1 MLRGGS
7 GKPAQLFCLRGDAGG
22 GRGGEEAD
30 DGEDE
35 DDDDLRLGSA
45 MDGMTCFMVAL
56 AWLVLAA
63 RGPPWSLAR
72 RRELWEGR
80 PGLLLP
86 LLLAL
91 PASLAGPPADYIYL
105 EQQNI
110 SSLFP
115 SQSTMNNMT
124 HEALTKSTIESKA
137 NDVFP
142 EGFLS
147 SVASSSEVTFT
158 NQEGKSTISAEQ
170 NIQALDISVTSN
182 EALLSDDRFIS
193 AFPNAQ
199 QTPSLKSFTEDYHSG
214 SYPVKPTKVP
224 LQTLL
229 LASSLSVQS
238 SLLDYTETLQT
249 TLQRAASAPHDSLP
263 YLKPFDLTGVTLTP
277 SRYLLTSLTY
287 LNSMAVVDKTVGKE
301 RESSPFYALSSTSLL
316 SDTTEESSPLFM
328 AQINEDTQII
338 PDVLTKNLDA
348 YTEIHYNINSSVTGT
363 LSLRNLSVL
372 SILKETPISI
382 VNTEAVTFSTHLPF
396 LFLSAPSD
404 RVLTVSNNIF
414 SEELFSH
421 KASRSAAS
429 VLHGSSEVRTQVEL
443 VSGSTSPVPFTRP
456 YASCSYCDFTS
467 VPSEPFFSV
476 QPSET
481 DVGSGDYVET
491 LSFMTSEIKGV
502 TPVTSVVSD
511 PYDVQESPPEVFDTT
526 FPSRPVVSF
535 SSRFTEVSK
544 SDAMGNSLKNVIFT
558 SISPPYAQFSGVIS
572 LESTYVS
579 FPKSVTKTITLMS
592 NIVEEVQ
599 FSVATVSPES
609 AFIESVSTPSMTI
622 MTSSLLETPEFMPSE
637 ATHFPGKTVEGFPT
651 EESAVYRSAI
661 PSSLSL
667 TLSPS
672 EPDVLS
678 HLSSVIATS
687 FMIMPSDL
695 STFLP
700 LISPTFLSSSVFL
713 DSSPTWGS
721 AELPAV
727 DVTDIETSQ
736 PFSWQSLLFNASSFS
751 IPVIHSSAT
760 VPSSFYMNSSM
771 FLEPSSILVMES
783 EFHFTS
789 AFSEA
794 TSQFESSS
802 FAIDA
807 SAPMQVL
814 PTSVLEPVFTS
825 NILGDE
831 PHVTSWFSL
840 LQTTTVLASS
850 SPFYTATAAVEETGA
865 TTNLSLVSS
874 FTESA
879 ADTHFFTATPYIP
892 PLATDVSSLS
902 VSSTELMGILS
913 SSVPIVMSS
922 SVKPSSVESAI
933 PAQTSTTEFTSMTT
947 STVSTSASKTGHS
960 EITSITPGFSAS
972 SSTSALGT
980 TPQVT
985 MATIPTTTTRQSYIC
1000 DITVPERYLV
1010 TAALARKSV
1019 LENVSKSIKE
1029 ILKTEFRRKVELE
1042 VYGLSPKFSFLVTS
1056 GPFVYTAIAVI
1067 NVLVNSSLLHG
1078 EIPLISSLQLSL
1090 PVPDHKF
1097 QVQTV
1102 LQFVPQS
1109 VDVRFCNFSLRIEKG
1124 LTVAFME
1131 VRKHHLDNSNFTIQ
1145 ILNITLGGFRAV
1157 FRQGPVHIIFAIRD
1171 KHGFLNGSEVSELLR
1186 NLSVVEFSF
1195 YLGFPVQ
1202 QIAEP
1207 VYYPQLNT
1215 SHLMKSSWV
1224 RTVILGVINWKIQE
1238 EVFQAEMERK
1248 LAQLLNEALSR
1259 GRIWKRAT
1267 FAGNNVVQIVNMSRL
1282 EEPDNPVM
1290 LVYFVEDQDG
1300 ERLGAVKTADLINRV
1315 DIQRAA
1321 IILGYRIQGPVAQP
1335 VDRVKESPPESQN
1348 NLWIIVGVAV
1358 PVAIVLLIII
1368 ILYWKLCRTDKLEF
1382 QPDTMNNIQQRQK
1395 LQAPSVKG
1403 FDFAKQHLGQ
1413 HNKDDI
1419 LIIHEPTPLPGPIK
1433 DTTPS
1438 ENGDLP
1444 SPKTKI
1450 SSKPSKNVRHR
1461 GRVSPS
1467 DADSTASEQSSGR
1480 ETGEEAS
1487 RPQTAVNEVKPHR
1500 VNKSGPPQIS
1510 NGTEQH
1516 SSASIFEHVDRMS
1529 RSSEVSRRVPSKIQL
1544 IAMQPIAAPPIQNQ
1558 PLSDRVA
1565 ETNKINKEIQTALR
1579 HKSEIEHHRNKI
1591 RLRAKRKGHYEF
1603 PIVDDM
1609 VIIDT
1614 KEQQRMYRKAQM
1626 QIDKILDPGG
1636 NMPTVF
1642 IEPRKSS
1649 RAKRSP
1655 KQRRRHQIN
1664 GSPMDADRDRL
1675 ITTDSD
1681 GTYKR
1686 PPGVNNSAYI
1696 SDPDLP
1702 AEPQTTS
1709 STELGKFSGLPPH
1722 TSQYI
1727 PPQPSIEEA
1736 RQTMHSLLDDA
1747 FALVAPSSQTSSSAA
1762 ITHPG
1767 GSGGQPTSTPVRT
1780 ARDTPSSQWG
1790 SPYGQAHTV
1799 SKPKF
1804 ESFQR
1809 YMEFGM
1815 TPPSMPGL
1823 LQRQNLGP
1831 GFLPPVELIH
1841 PDQQPSDVQYATRG
1855 IYPEEMPSVARPRPV
1870 GSTAGSQIQHLT
1882 QVGIASRI
1890 GGQQVEI
1897 PSGRAGHGQP
1907 GEPGWPPYRG
1917 EDEYARRDAT
1927 HMPGPQEYSSSPVFP
1942 MPRTSARQPSA
1953 PPVQLP
1959 HSNHQGPGHC
1969 YNTSST
1975 EDLQQP
1981 GHSSASLIKAI
1992 REELLRLSQK
2002 QTIVQNFHS

>member
-1 MLRGGS
+1 MLRGEG
-7 GKPAQLFCLRGDAGG
+7 GKRGDASLGG
-22 GRGGEEAD
+22 GKDADAGKKEE
-30 DGEDE
+30 
-35 DDDDLRLGSA
+35 DLRLGVA
-45 MDGMTCFMVAL
+45 MDGAACSRVAL
-56 AWLVLAA
+56 VSLLL
-63 RGPPWSLAR
+63 LAR
-72 RRELWEGR
+72 RLWLWR
-80 PGLLLP
+80 ALP
-86 LLLAL
+86 LLLL
-91 PASLAGPPADYIYL
+91 LLLLSSPASSASPDDIYL

-115 SQSTMNNMT
+115 SQSTMNSMT
-124 HEALTKSTIESKA
+124 HEALTKSTIDPKA

-142 EGFLS
+142 EDFLP
-147 SVASSSEVTFT
+147 SVTSSEGTLT
-158 NQEGKSTISAEQ
+158 DQEGTITIADGQ

-182 EALLSDDRFIS
+182 EAVLSDDRFIS
-193 AFPNAQ
+193 AFANAQ

-214 SYPVKPTKVP
+214 SYPVKPTKASS
-224 LQTLL
+224 QTLL
-229 LASSLSVQS
+229 LAPSSSILS

-249 TLQRAASAPHDSLP
+249 PLQRADSVPHDFLP
-263 YLKPFDLTGVTLTP
+263 YLKPFDLTAVTLTP
-277 SRYLLTSLTY
+277 SRDLSQDY
-287 LNSMAVVDKTVGKE
+287 LNSVAVVDDTTGKE
-301 RESSPFYALSSTSLL
+301 RETSPFYALSSTSLL
-316 SDTTEESSPLFM
+316 SEAVEESSPMFM
-328 AQINEDTQII
+328 RQINENTPII
-338 PDVLTKNLDA
+338 PDTSTRNLDT
-348 YTEIHYNINSSVTGT
+348 YTGVHYNINSHVTGT
-363 LSLRNLSVL
+363 LGLRNTSVL
-372 SILKETPISI
+372 SIFKETPVSLA
-382 VNTEAVTFSTHLPF
+382 NTGTVTSSTQLPF
-396 LFLSAPSD
+396 VFLPAPPDSI
-404 RVLTVSNNIF
+404 LTVSENLF
-414 SEELFSH
+414 SEELFSYQV
-421 KASRSAAS
+421 SRGMAP
-429 VLHGSSEVRTQVEL
+429 VLHGSSEITSPVE
-443 VSGSTSPVPFTRP
+443 VFSDSIRPVPFTRP

-467 VPSEPFFSV
+467 VPSEPVFSV

-491 LSFMTSEIKGV
+491 LSFMASEINV
-502 TPVTSVVSD
+502 TPLTSVVSD
-511 PYDVQESPPEVFDTT
+511 LYDVQDSPPEVFDTT
-526 FPSRPVVSF
+526 FPSRPVVPL

-544 SDAMGNSLKNVIFT
+544 SHDMGNSLKDVIFT
-558 SISPPYAQFSGVIS
+558 SVFPPYVQPSDIIS
-572 LESTYVS
+572 LEHTYNS
-579 FPKSVTKTITLMS
+579 FPNSVTKTATLTP
-592 NIVEEVQ
+592 NIVEDVP
-599 FSVATVSPES
+599 FSVAMVPSES

-622 MTSSLLETPEFMPSE
+622 MNSSLLETPEFMPPMS
-637 ATHFPGKTVEGFPT
+637 THFLGKTVEGFPT
-651 EESAVYRSAI
+651 EESAVNRSDI

-678 HLSSVIATS
+678 HLSSATTTS
-687 FMIMPSDL
+687 FLLMPSDL
-695 STFLP
+695 STFVP
-700 LISPTFLSSSVFL
+700 HISPTFLPSSVLF

-721 AELPAV
+721 SELPAV
-727 DVTDIETSQ
+727 DVTGIETSQ

-751 IPVIHSSAT
+751 IPVTHSSAT
-760 VPSSFYMNSSM
+760 VPSSFYMNSSVS
-771 FLEPSSILVMES
+771 LEPASTLLIES

-794 TSQFESSS
+794 TSPYESSS
-802 FAIDA
+802 LAIDT
-807 SAPMQVL
+807 SGPVQVL
-814 PTSVLEPVFTS
+814 STSVLEPTFTS
-825 NILGDE
+825 NMLGDE
-831 PHVTSWFSL
+831 PRVTSWFSS
-840 LQTTTVLASS
+840 LQTATILTSS
-850 SPFYTATAAVEETGA
+850 SPFYTTTATMEDTGA
-865 TTNLSLVSS
+865 TANLSFVSS
-874 FTESA
+874 FTEA
-879 ADTHFFTATPYIP
+879 AVNTHFFTTTPYVP
-892 PLATDVSSLS
+892 PLATDRSSMKVSP
-902 VSSTELMGILS
+902 TESMGIWS
-913 SSVPIVMSS
+913 SSVPTVM
-922 SVKPSSVESAI
+922 PSSVITSVEPGI
-933 PAQTSTTEFTSMTT
+933 PAQTNTTEFTSVTT
-947 STVSTSASKTGHS
+947 SAVTTSSSKTGLS
-960 EITSITPGFSAS
+960 EITSITPGSS
-972 SSTSALGT
+972 SSTSSLGT

-985 MATIPTTTTRQSYIC
+985 VATIPATTTRQPYIC
-1000 DITVPERYLV
+1000 DITVPDKYLV

-1029 ILKTEFRRKVELE
+1029 ILKAEFRRQVELE

-1056 GPFVYTAIAVI
+1056 GPYVYTAVAVI
-1067 NVLVNSSLLHG
+1067 NALVNSSLLHG
-1078 EIPLISSLQLSL
+1078 QIPAISSLQPSF

-1109 VDVRFCNFSLRIEKG
+1109 VDSRLCNFTLRIEKG

-1131 VRKHHLDNSNFTIQ
+1131 VRKHHLDNSNVTVQ
-1145 ILNITLGGFRAV
+1145 ILNITLGRSRGV
-1157 FRQGPVHIIFAIRD
+1157 FRQGPVHIIFAIRE
-1171 KHGFLNGSEVSELLR
+1171 KRGFLNGSEVSELLR

-1195 YLGFPVQ
+1195 YMGFPVQ

-1224 RTVILGVINWKIQE
+1224 RTVVLGVVSRKIQE

-1282 EEPDNPVM
+1282 EEPDNPFM

-1348 NLWIIVGVAV
+1348 NLWIIVGIAV
-1358 PVAIVLLIII
+1358 PVAVVLLIII

-1480 ETGEEAS
+1480 ETGEETA

-1500 VNKSGPPQIS
+1500 VTKAGVNRVGPPQIS

-1529 RSSEVSRRVPSKIQL
+1529 RSSEVSRRMPSKIQL
-1544 IAMQPIAAPPIQNQ
+1544 IAMQPIAAPPVQNQ

-1626 QIDKILDPGG
+1626 QIDKILDPAG
-1636 NMPTVF
+1636 NIPTVF

-1655 KQRRRHQIN
+1655 RQRRRHQIN
-1664 GSPMDADRDRL
+1664 GSPMDADKDRL

-1709 STELGKFSGLPPH
+1709 STELGKFSGLPLH

-1747 FALVAPSSQTSSSAA
+1747 FALVAPSSQGSSSAA

-1767 GSGGQPTSTPVRT
+1767 GSGGQPTNTPVRT

-1790 SPYGQAHTV
+1790 SPYGPSHT
-1799 SKPKF
+1799 
-1804 ESFQR
+1804 R

-1815 TPPSMPGL
+1815 TPPSAPGL

-1841 PDQQPSDVQYATRG
+1841 PDQQSSDIQYSTRG

-1927 HMPGPQEYSSSPVFP
+1927 HMPGPPEYSSSPVFP

-1959 HSNHQGPGHC
+1959 HSNHQGTGLC

>member
-1 MLRGGS
+1 MLG
-7 GKPAQLFCLRGDAGG
+7 F
-22 GRGGEEAD
+22 
-30 DGEDE
+30 
-35 DDDDLRLGSA
+35 A

-56 AWLVLAA
+56 VTLVFCCH
-63 RGPPWSLAR
+63 GPPWCIAR
-72 RRELWEGR
+72 HLVLWTG
-80 PGLLLP
+80 LP
-86 LLLAL
+86 LLLPPL
-91 PASLAGPPADYIYL
+91 LLFVPLSLASSIADDPHS

-110 SSLFP
+110 SFFLP
-115 SQSTMNNMT
+115 SQSTVGNMT
-124 HEALTKSTIESKA
+124 QKALTKSTTNLKA
-137 NDVFP
+137 NTAFP
-142 EGFLS
+142 DELLP
-147 SVASSSEVTFT
+147 SVTSLSEVTSLDQQGT
-158 NQEGKSTISAEQ
+158 SRISVGQ
-170 NIQALDISVTSN
+170 NIPILDISVTNN
-182 EALLSDDRFIS
+182 EVVLMDDRFMS
-193 AFPNAQ
+193 LFPNEQ
-199 QTPSLKSFTEDYHSG
+199 QTPSLKSFTEDYNSG
-214 SYPVKPTKVP
+214 SYPVKPTRVP
-224 LQTLL
+224 LQNLL
-229 LASSLSVQS
+229 VTPSLSV
-238 SLLDYTETLQT
+238 LDYAEALQT
-249 TLQRAASAPHDSLP
+249 TFQRAAYVPHVLSP
-263 YLKPFDLTGVTLTP
+263 YLKPFDLTDITLTP
-277 SRYLLTSLTY
+277 SKDLEMSTIY
-287 LNSMAVVDKTVGKE
+287 LNSMELEGVNATVGKE
-301 RESSPFYALSSTSLL
+301 WESSSFNVFPSTSSLF
-316 SDTTEESSPLFM
+316 DTTVEGSPLFM
-328 AQINEDTQII
+328 RQLSEDTRIM
-338 PDVLTKNLDA
+338 PDIMTGSTNT
-348 YTEIHYNINSSVTGT
+348 YTEAYYSINSSAKGALDV
-363 LSLRNLSVL
+363 SLSVL
-372 SILKETPISI
+372 SILKEAPISLA
-382 VNTEAVTFSTHLPF
+382 NTGSVMFSTHFFVSSPVLP
-396 LFLSAPSD
+396 A
-404 RVLTVSNNIF
+404 VVQTVSDSLF
-414 SEELFSH
+414 SEELFTYKFPH
-421 KASRSAAS
+421 KVSKGTA
-429 VLHGSSEVRTQVEL
+429 LILPGNSEIPTQVEFF
-443 VSGSTSPVPFTRP
+443 SDSTSSVPFTRP
-456 YASCSYCDFTS
+456 YAPCSSCDVTS
-467 VPSEPFFSV
+467 VPSEPFFSL
-476 QPSET
+476 QPSDN
-481 DVGSGDYVET
+481 DVGSGDYIET
-491 LSFMTSEIKGV
+491 LSFMATEMKDI
-502 TPVTSVVSD
+502 TPLTSVVSD
-511 PYDVQESPPEVFDTT
+511 LYDMQESSPEIFDTT

-535 SSRFTEVSK
+535 SSMFTEVSN
-544 SDAMGNSLKNVIFT
+544 SNAVEISLKNVFT
-558 SISPPYAQFSGVIS
+558 PISPFPYYDQSSDIL
-572 LESTYVS
+572 LESTSVILHS
-579 FPKSVTKTITLMS
+579 SVTEITKLMPS
-592 NIVEEVQ
+592 IMEELPSV
-599 FSVATVSPES
+599 VATVPLES
-609 AFIESVSTPSMTI
+609 AFIETVSTLSMTI
-622 MTSSLLETPEFMPSE
+622 KNSTLLETPALMPSE
-637 ATHFPGKTVEGFPT
+637 TMRVIGITVEGFPT
-651 EESAVYRSAI
+651 DDSAVNRSDI

-667 TLSPS
+667 TPFSSEPNVSSYLSPS
-672 EPDVLS
+672 G
-678 HLSSVIATS
+678 ATS
-687 FMIMPSDL
+687 SLVMPSDL
-695 STFLP
+695 STLLP
-700 LISPTFLSSSVFL
+700 HISPTFLPSSVLFDNSSWGSSQLPAVDITSSEASRLPSWQPSLLYSNSSSFLFLQSSTTVPLSTFNMNSSVFL
-713 DSSPTWGS
+713 EPT
-721 AELPAV
+721 
-727 DVTDIETSQ
+727 
-736 PFSWQSLLFNASSFS
+736 S
-751 IPVIHSSAT
+751 IS
-760 VPSSFYMNSSM
+760 
-771 FLEPSSILVMES
+771 VMES
-783 EFHFTS
+783 EFYFTS
-789 AFSEA
+789 AITGA

-802 FAIDA
+802 LAIEA
-807 SAPMQVL
+807 TVPMQVL
-814 PTSVLEPVFTS
+814 PTSVSEPIFTS

-831 PHVTSWFSL
+831 PNVTLWFSS
-840 LQTTTVLASS
+840 LQMTPVLTSASLFPS
-850 SPFYTATAAVEETGA
+850 AVSVTPVVEVTGA
-865 TTNLSLVSS
+865 TANLSMVSF
-874 FTESA
+874 FTEA
-879 ADTHFFTATPYIP
+879 APTTNFLTTTLYMP
-892 PLATDVSSLS
+892 PLATEISSIR
-902 VSSTELMGILS
+902 VSSTESASIGS
-913 SSVPIVMSS
+913 SAVSTVM
-922 SVKPSSVESAI
+922 PSSVN
-933 PAQTSTTEFTSMTT
+933 TSTDSSIPTGPSGTEFSSVTT
-947 STVSTSASKTGHS
+947 STATTTSSKIGLPETTSSTQ
-960 EITSITPGFSAS
+960 S
-972 SSTSALGT
+972 SSTSVSTSVFLP
-980 TPQVT
+980 TPEVT
-985 MATIPTTTTRQSYIC
+985 MATVPVTTTRQSYVC
-1000 DITVPERYLV
+1000 DITVPDKYLV
-1010 TAALARKSV
+1010 IAVLAQKSV
-1019 LENVSKSIKE
+1019 IENITESIKN
-1029 ILKTEFRRKVELE
+1029 ILRTEFRRLVELE

-1067 NVLVNSSLLHG
+1067 NALVNSSLLHG
-1078 EIPLISSLQLSL
+1078 QMPLILSLQPSF
-1090 PVPDHKF
+1090 PAPDYKF

-1109 VDVRFCNFSLRIEKG
+1109 IDIGFCNFSQRIEKG
-1124 LTVAFME
+1124 LTTAFGE
-1131 VRKHHLDNSNFTIQ
+1131 ARKQHLGISNFTVQ
-1145 ILNITLGGFRAV
+1145 ILNITLGRSRAA
-1157 FRQGPVHIIFAIRD
+1157 FRQGPVQIVFGIQE

-1224 RTVILGVINWKIQE
+1224 RTVVLGVINQKVQE
-1238 EVFQAEMERK
+1238 DVFQAEMERK
-1248 LAQLLNEALSR
+1248 LAQLLNEALR
-1259 GRIWKRAT
+1259 KGRIWKRAT
-1267 FAGNNVVQIVNMSRL
+1267 FAGNNVVQIVNVSRL
-1282 EEPDNPVM
+1282 EEDDNPVM

-1358 PVAIVLLIII
+1358 PVAVVLLIII

-1382 QPDTMNNIQQRQK
+1382 QPDTMSNIQQRQK

-1480 ETGEEAS
+1480 ETGEDTA

-1500 VNKSGPPQIS
+1500 VSKTGINRVGPPQIS

-1544 IAMQPIAAPPIQNQ
+1544 IAMQPIAAPPSQNQ

-1664 GSPMDADRDRL
+1664 GSPMDADKDRL

-1702 AEPQTTS
+1702 AEPHTPS
-1709 STELGKFSGLPPH
+1709 SAELGKFSGLPPH
-1722 TSQYI
+1722 TSPYV

-1747 FALVAPSSQTSSSAA
+1747 FALVAPCSQASSSAA

-1767 GSGGQPTSTPVRT
+1767 GSGGQPTNTPVRT

-1790 SPYGQAHTV
+1790 SPYGLSHT
-1799 SKPKF
+1799 
-1804 ESFQR
+1804 R

-1815 TPPSMPGL
+1815 TPPTAPGL

-1841 PDQQPSDVQYATRG
+1841 PDTQTSDVQYSSRG
-1855 IYPEEMPSVARPRPV
+1855 IYPEESPSVARPRPV

-1927 HMPGPQEYSSSPVFP
+1927 HMPGHQEFFSSPVFQ

-1959 HSNHQGPGHC
+1959 HSNHQGPGLC

-1975 EDLQQP
+1975 EDLQP